1 MFLLNYRLQSVC
13 KDFLHL
19 ACIVES
25 WCGVMKQMPCEI
37 SPENIPIDINFYSS
51 GLECYYALGGYKDAF
66 AVIKGHVDAISS
78 VKGYFFACLSIS
90 FEIADML
97 LYIEL
102 GGLDDDRIYTDLEE
116 HFWISDVKPFEDV
129 GIVVGDC
136 VEFTAFVYAYYR
148 YDGQIAY
155 SLKCPQSIHKITSA
169 EVEHLSMRLT
179 HEYHEDFVYSHC
191 MYTKQCSREHCIA
204 SDGYKI
210 EHILSLKFL
219 ISTDFLVE
227 QRKILGISD
236 EDILGKCELLQ
247 EWFDLG
253 IIDEDIYSYFM
264 NGLNISLSRKVVN

>member
-1 MFLLNYRLQSVC
+1 M
-13 KDFLHL
+13 
-19 ACIVES
+19 
-25 WCGVMKQMPCEI
+25 
-37 SPENIPIDINFYSS
+37 
-51 GLECYYALGGYKDAF
+51 ECYYALGGYKDAF

-155 SLKCPQSIHKITSA
+155 SLKCPQSIHKIPASQ
-169 EVEHLSMRLT
+169 VHPCCRRFT
-179 HEYHEDFVYSHC
+179 HEYHEEFVCSNC
-191 MYTKQCSREHCIA
+191 MHTKYCSREHCIA
-204 SDGYKI
+204 SDGYKA
-210 EHILSLKFL
+210 EHILSYKFF
-219 ISTDFLVE
+219 ISIDFLTK
-227 QRKILGISD
+227 QRKLLGIPD
-236 EDILGKCELLQ
+236 DDILGKRELLQ
-247 EWFDLG
+247 DWFERSG
-253 IIDEDIYSYFM
+253 GFRVRS
-264 NGLNISLSRKVVN
+264 V